1 MIFLVAEDPMDG
13 LEEMARGCFG
23 YGRWDAPYWLI
34 GLEEGMSGT
43 LDNRIRAF
51 QKLDKDGLCDSRKF
65 HHEIGVHHHH
75 QDSPPLATTW
85 RVLILILL
93 TYLGRPCGRSL
104 AEKIHVV
111 PHVSRY
117 EHLTPRLP
125 VRRH

>member
-1 MIFLVAEDPMDG
+1 MIFLVAGDPMDG

-65 HHEIGVHHHH
+65 HHEIGVYHHH
-75 QDSPPLATTW
+75 QDSRPLATTW
-85 RVLILILL
+85 RV
-93 TYLGRPCGRSL
+93 
-104 AEKIHVV
+104 
-111 PHVSRY
+111 
-117 EHLTPRLP
+117 
-125 VRRH
+125 

>member
-1 MIFLVAEDPMDG
+1 MDG

-65 HHEIGVHHHH
+65 HHEIGFITNTRIPRH
-75 QDSPPLATTW
+75 W
-85 RVLILILL
+85 R
-93 TYLGRPCGRSL
+93 RPGGF
-104 AEKIHVV
+104 
-111 PHVSRY
+111 
-117 EHLTPRLP
+117 
-125 VRRH
+125 